1 MATLARDRRA
11 DERIDA
17 FLAYCLREWEAL
29 PDVADEWA
37 EWGDLERLEFA
48 TEWPIREDRLDQLR
62 QWAEQELLTGPQRE
76 HYDRLLKGVAEHR
89 PTLSRLLASY
99 AA

>member
-1 MATLARDRRA
+1 MAAVARDRRA

-17 FLAYCLREWEAL
+17 FLSFCIREWEAL

-48 TEWPIREDRLDQLR
+48 VEWSIREDRLSQLK
-62 QWAEQELLTGPQRE
+62 QYSEQDRFTRPERDR
-76 HYDRLLKGVAEHR
+76 YDRLLMLVAEHR
-89 PTLSRLLASY
+89 PILDKLLARY